1 MFMCKSTGLCGERG
15 SCGVHV
21 PSMSLEIRGQERGMW
36 TAGIKVGGGVSSE
49 RSPLVP
55 RKETLWNLFGVCWG
69 HTPRPPP
76 QVVFYL
82 DTFRE
87 KDREGGCCGLP
98 CPEMFSGFLTSAPA
112 LSMVSP
118 GLSRIPGAR
127 CFLYPTSSCWS

>member
-76 QVVFYL
+76 RRSFFTWIHLEKRIGKVAAVGYL
-82 DTFRE
+82 
-87 KDREGGCCGLP
+87 
-98 CPEMFSGFLTSAPA
+98 A
-112 LSMVSP
+112 LK
-118 GLSRIPGAR
+118 
-127 CFLYPTSSCWS
+127 CFLGF